1 MLTIQKKGLV
11 CFMGFA
17 VLSIFNMNNSF
28 AFENANKSQIK
39 ENSKIIFEEFYSNSS
54 FLFYK

>member
-17 VLSIFNMNNSF
+17 ILSIFNMNNSIASDSF
-28 AFENANKSQIK
+28 HSKQSIDNKVTLK
-39 ENSKIIFEEFYSNSS
+39 
-54 FLFYK
+54 